1 MSRHRPVLSLSIFPM
16 SVPDKPQAP
25 LSLGIAKPVTPAEE
39 QAQMA
44 TLSAELSELPA
55 MDAPYEPS
63 VTNNGTTVCA

>member
-1 MSRHRPVLSLSIFPM
+1 M
-16 SVPDKPQAP
+16 SVPEKPQQP
-25 LSLGIAKPVTPAEE
+25 LSLGINKPVTPAEE

-63 VTNNGTTVCA
+63 VASNGMI